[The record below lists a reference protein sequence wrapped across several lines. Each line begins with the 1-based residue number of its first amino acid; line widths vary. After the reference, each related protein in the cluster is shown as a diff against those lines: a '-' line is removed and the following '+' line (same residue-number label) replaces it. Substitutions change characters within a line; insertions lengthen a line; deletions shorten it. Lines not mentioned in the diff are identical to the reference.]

1 MKARILIVED
11 ESIVQLDLQRRL
23 QRMGHSVVG
32 MASQGEEAIAKTI
45 ELKPDLVIIDV
56 RLDGAMDG
64 LEAARHIRAKQ
75 GTPVVYVTPHMLRSL
90 KRQHSRMFSDH
101 VYRSHSE
108 RRNWRRRS
116 LELWQARQAVTAAK
130 RMKAIARSEPHRMAN
145 QSLRGSVKKNVEP
158 RFGVDSA
165 QIRPPCA
172 STIFRQI
179 ASPIPVPAYSR

>member
-75 GTPVVYVTPHMLRSL
+75 GTPVVYVTAYASIFEEAAQQDVFGPCVSKPFRTTELEAAITRTLAGTAGGDGSEAHE
-90 KRQHSRMFSDH
+90 SD
-101 VYRSHSE
+101 RE
-108 RRNWRRRS
+108 
-116 LELWQARQAVTAAK
+116 
-130 RMKAIARSEPHRMAN
+130 I
-145 QSLRGSVKKNVEP
+145 
-158 RFGVDSA
+158 
-165 QIRPPCA
+165 
-172 STIFRQI
+172 
-179 ASPIPVPAYSR
+179 